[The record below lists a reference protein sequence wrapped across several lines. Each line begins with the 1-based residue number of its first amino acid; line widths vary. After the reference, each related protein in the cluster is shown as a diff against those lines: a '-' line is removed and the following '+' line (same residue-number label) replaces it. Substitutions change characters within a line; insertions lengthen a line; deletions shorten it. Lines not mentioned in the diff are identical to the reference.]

1 MLEYKLERTRESLIA
16 PCPAVLRRLAW
27 LPYWRVRKYSL
38 WSHIRMTKKLLHVL
52 RRCAVGQQIA
62 GEGVAKLMEM
72 KTLHAVHSF
81 LCYLTHIGNRC
92 RRLIPA
98 ILPHTDKA
106 DRLIAL
112 WRML

>member
-1 MLEYKLERTRESLIA
+1 
-16 PCPAVLRRLAW
+16 
-27 LPYWRVRKYSL
+27 
-38 WSHIRMTKKLLHVL
+38 MTKKLLHVL
-52 RRCAVGQQIA
+52 RCCAVGQQIA

-72 KTLHAVHSF
+72 KALHTVHSF

-98 ILPHTDKA
+98 IPPHTDKA

-112 WRML
+112 WRMLLNRQAVDLIVGAVLFLNAQVVILAV